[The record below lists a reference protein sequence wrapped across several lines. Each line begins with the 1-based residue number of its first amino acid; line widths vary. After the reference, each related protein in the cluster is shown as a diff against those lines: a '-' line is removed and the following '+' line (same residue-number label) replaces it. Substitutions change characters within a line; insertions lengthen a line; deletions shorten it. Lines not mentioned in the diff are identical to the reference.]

1 MKAKIQADMKQAL
14 KKKEALVVSTLRLL
28 LAEIHN
34 QEIEKQK
41 ELTDEEIVGVVQKEV
56 KRRKEAIE
64 AYRKGKREDLLTKE
78 KKEMALLN
86 NYLPQPL
93 SAEELET
100 TIQSVIKELGATGPA
115 DFGKVMGPVMA
126 KVKGKA
132 DGQAVSEAVK
142 KVLGS

>member
-126 KVKGKA
+126 KVKGKT

>member
-1 MKAKIQADMKQAL
+1 MKVKIQADMKQAL

-126 KVKGKA
+126 KVKGKT

>member
-1 MKAKIQADMKQAL
+1 MKVKIQADMKQAL

>member
-1 MKAKIQADMKQAL
+1 MKAKIQADLKQAL
-14 KKKEALVVSTLRLL
+14 KDKKELVVSTLRLL

-41 ELTDEEIVGVVQKEV
+41 ELSDEELVGVIQKEV

-64 AYRKGKREDLLTKE
+64 AYQKGKREDLLQKE
-78 KKEMALLN
+78 KEEMALLN
-86 NYLPQPL
+86 KYLPQPI
-93 SAEELET
+93 SAEELEK
-100 TIQSVIKELGATGPA
+100 TIQSIIKEVGATGPA

-132 DGQAVSEAVK
+132 EGQTVSEAVK
-142 KVLGS
+142 KALAS